1 MANKSNFG
9 LKLGLGLVALVVVV
23 VIVLGTLRPVAKVA
37 LVTHGK
43 AVNAVPGSVVV
54 TAGRIS
60 QLTSE
65 IGGRIQKS
73 ELEPGSVVKEGEVLV
88 QIDAGDID
96 LVIEKIKIDLQ
107 AKQRSV
113 AAGSA
118 IRFEYETAEEAA
130 QNAERQHARGGL
142 SDQDLAQKKRAV
154 EAIKLRMEQEAAS
167 DQQVIDTYENQ
178 LKVNQ
183 RQHDKMTITA
193 PFDGVV
199 SLVSARKYDLIGNNY
214 SIATLISVSRRVE
227 AKISEENFASVQ
239 TGQRAVVRF
248 LTYGDKQFE
257 ATVEKKLPTAEA
269 GTQRYIAYLDVKIDP
284 DKLLPDLTGEVSIVV
299 GEHEAKALVPRR
311 AVFDGFVFVV
321 KDGRVERRKLTL
333 GYTSL
338 NSAEVL
344 EGLQPDDEV
353 IVDELDQFHPGDR
366 VRTEVVK

>member
-1 MANKSNFG
+1 MANKSSLG
-9 LKLGLGLVALVVVV
+9 LKLGVGLLVLIAL
-23 VIVLGTLRPVAKVA
+23 IVGLLATLRPVAKVA
-37 LVTHGK
+37 LVTRGK
-43 AVNAVPGSVVV
+43 AVNSVPGSVVV

-65 IGGRIQKS
+65 IGGRIEKS
-73 ELEPGSVVKEGEVLV
+73 ELEPGNVVKEGDVLV

-96 LVIEKIKIDLQ
+96 LVIEKIKIDLE
-107 AKQRSV
+107 ATRKRV

-118 IRFEYETAEEAA
+118 IQFEYETAQEAA
-130 QNAERQHARGGL
+130 QSTDRRHARGGA
-142 SDQDLAQKKRAV
+142 SDQELAQSKRAV
-154 EAIKLRMEQEAAS
+154 EAIKLRMVQEEAANK
-167 DQQVIDTYENQ
+167 QTIDTYENQ

-183 RQHDKMTITA
+183 RQRDKMTITA

-199 SLVSARKYDLIGNNY
+199 SVVSARKYDLIGNNY
-214 SIATLISVSRRVE
+214 SIASLISVSRRVE

-239 TGQRAVVRF
+239 VGQRAVVRF

-257 ATVEKKLPTAEA
+257 ATVEKKLPTAEV

-321 KDGRVERRKLTL
+321 TDGRVERRKLTL

-344 EGLQPDDEV
+344 EGLQPDEQV
-353 IVDELDQFHPGDR
+353 IVDELDQYHPGDR